1 MPDLRQSI
9 RAALQAFT
17 GQPLRQAAL
26 SLLHTLGY
34 RSDRTLAIDS
44 VSALKERIDL
54 GSFLREDNAHL
65 SLWKSVHLLFQL
77 TRFELAPSAGN
88 DLGLNLETPFELRRD
103 GKVIES
109 YIFFAVDLQT
119 RADGQPHNREIYG
132 NITRALNRLVPQ
144 PVLVLFREDARISI
158 AVINRRRN
166 HRDGTRDVLTRVSLI
181 RDIDL
186 HSPHRAHLDLLQR
199 FSLPS
204 LSAEST
210 IRTFGDL
217 DAAWQKIFSVQELKD
232 SFYKSLS
239 AWFRWAITEI
249 ELAQLPDQTPDTAKN
264 RDRATQEFA
273 VRLICRTLFT
283 WFIKEMRLIPAELLE
298 LYDTAENRRVLT
310 KDGDSRTFLEGNHY
324 YRGILQNIFF
334 QSLNRPMDQRRKSG
348 TEAANDREVTNPDL
362 KKLAYIGKQ
371 NLPENFDYGIF
382 DRIPY
387 LNGGLFDAL
396 PEDNLKF
403 THEEGNA
410 FKVPNKLFYA
420 RREDGYKLAGEG
432 RRAVAQPMEGLN
444 RIFDRYRFTVAENTP
459 LEEDVALDPEL
470 LGLVFENLLAEIDPD
485 DEAAAKSARKASGSY
500 YTPRRIVDYMV
511 NEALHLH
518 LRTEFEKN
526 AATPADLQ
534 LLSQLCYNL
543 APHADFSP
551 IAARVVDAL
560 EAVRVLDPAC
570 GSGAFPMGMLHRM
583 VELLRCVDPQAELWR
598 QRLLSR
604 IPAVFRDQIAREM
617 EGKSYNYLRKLGL
630 IQKNLY
636 GLDIQPLATL
646 IAKLRFFLTL
656 VVEQEVH
663 LADPAHNYGLSSL
676 PNLETNLICAN
687 TLADTGHG
695 LLSGPVLADLRQAR
709 EEYYQPATTRERRDQ
724 LAKSIGE
731 KLAGLFPGFAEKT
744 KGVRPAAAT
753 PMDRENMRRQQDAFW
768 LSEWFKHATIAAPFF
783 NVETFFPELVGDGG
797 NRHPAPFHIVIGN
810 PPYGGTKIADEV
822 KESLGLGSKDPYG
835 AFIARF
841 LGDPVRSTP
850 LAEGGVLSYIVSDT
864 FMTIK
869 THRPLREQMLR
880 HRIHKM
886 IRVSGDTFKATV
898 NCAVILCQRG
908 AASET
913 HTCQM
918 ADLTNVSIHDVT
930 RKEIE
935 DKDEQKKTTTKQPWG
950 YDQFLKILE
959 QTEGFTRRANVS
971 NQTYAIYHYKQN
983 LIQTNSNLPFFVAS
997 PKLFALMNDTTAP
1010 MQHENIGGKC
1020 VPVRTVTLNGN
1031 SVRLV
1036 KLGDIAEV
1044 KVGLQTGDNEAYLFQ
1059 NPNARGSY
1067 RSIEDYSQYL
1077 LNETDLER
1085 IGSDQALRNE
1095 VIQSGISKDD
1105 TRSPRYFGGRY
1116 IAPYDKGGESDSD
1129 EGWMPNYWVPTD
1141 YFIDWSEWAI
1151 TRMKTLTLREKN
1163 LLQGKPGGNDR
1174 LTSRFQNEEYYFVRG
1189 LTWSDA
1195 GIYSPTFRLSGS
1207 GVFDVKGS
1215 RFVAPQNRLN
1225 PTLGL
1230 VCTKLAKMWIKAVE
1244 NHSISTQSEN
1254 IRDLIVPAE
1263 LNDRI
1268 GQLVDTIIQK
1278 QSADA
1283 NYDYASNEQ
1292 LEIDRLVYAA
1302 YGLNDADIKEVENW
1316 YARRYPKLAEAQRRN
1331 LAAKQGKTEEQ
1342 LLDRPVIHFYCDE
1355 SCHLPADGE
1364 PNMLLGLLACPAE
1377 QVAASHAALR
1387 AIAGASGLEPHFEAK
1402 WTKLSPARLPH
1413 YLALLNW
1420 FFAPEQEA
1428 LAFRTL
1434 VLPDKTRL
1442 YAALPDTARDHLY
1455 YRLYYQLLRSAVEPE
1470 NRHRIFLDTKD
1481 TRGREK
1487 ISKLHDLLQLD
1498 AGDSLQTAKA
1508 IQNIQLV
1515 RSHEIA
1521 LLQLTDLFLGA
1532 IAYARRGSQSSPA
1545 KLAFIRA
1552 LEEKIGSPLTADT
1565 PHGSNKFLIAT
1576 EHDQDALLL

>member
-1 MPDLRQSI
+1 MPADLRDTIQS
-9 RAALQAFT
+9 ALAAFT
-17 GQPLRQAAL
+17 DQPLRAAATDL
-26 SLLHTLGY
+26 FFKLGY
-34 RSDRTLAIDS
+34 KSSRSLPIDS
-44 VSALKERIDL
+44 VSSLIENLDPHNY
-54 GSFLREDNAHL
+54 LREENAHL

-77 TRFELAPSAGN
+77 TKSELAPSTGN

-109 YIFFAVDLQT
+109 YIFFAIDLHS
-119 RADGQPHNREIYG
+119 RADGQPHTRETYG

-144 PVLVLFREDARISI
+144 PVLVLFRDDNRLSL

-166 HRDGTRDVLTRVSLI
+166 LRDGTRDVLTRVSLI
-181 RDIDL
+181 RDIDV

-199 FSLPS
+199 FSLAS
-204 LSAEST
+204 LSAESA
-210 IRTFGDL
+210 IRTFSDL
-217 DAAWQKIFSVQELKD
+217 DTAWQKILSVEELKD
-232 SFYKSLS
+232 SFYKSLA
-239 AWFRWAITEI
+239 AWFRWARQEI
-249 ELAQLPDQTPDTAKN
+249 KLAQLPDQTPDTPAN
-264 RDRATQEFA
+264 RTRATDEFT

-310 KDGDSRTFLEGNHY
+310 KDGDSRAFLEGNHY

-348 TEAANDREVTNPDL
+348 PEATNDREVTDPEL
-362 KKLAYIGKQ
+362 KKLVYVGKQ
-371 NLPENFDYGIF
+371 NLPVGFDFGLF

-420 RREDGYKLAGEG
+420 RREDGFTLPGDSA
-432 RRAVAQPMEGLN
+432 RARPQPMEGLN

-526 AATPADLQ
+526 GATASDLQ
-534 LLSQLCYNL
+534 LLSQLCYDL
-543 APHADFSP
+543 DPHADYSA
-551 IAARVVDAL
+551 IAGRVVDAL

-583 VELLRCVDPQAELWR
+583 VELLRRVDPRAELWK
-598 QRLLSR
+598 QRLLAR
-604 IPAVFRDQIAREM
+604 IPAIYRARIAEEM
-617 EGKSYNYLRKLGL
+617 ESQSYNYLRKLGL

-687 TLADTGHG
+687 TLADVGHG
-695 LLSGPVLADLRQAR
+695 LLSSGILTELRQAR
-709 EEYYQPATTRERRDQ
+709 EEYYQPATSRQRRDE
-724 LAKSIGE
+724 LATDIGD
-731 KLAGLFPGFAEKT
+731 KLASLFPGFAEKA
-744 KGVRPAAAT
+744 KGVKPAGAT
-753 PMDRENMRRQQDAFW
+753 PMDRENMRRQQDAYW
-768 LSEWFKHATIAAPFF
+768 LAEWFKHATIAAPFF
-783 NVETFFPELVGDGG
+783 NVETFFPELVSDGE
-797 NRHPAPFHIVIGN
+797 RHPAPFHIVIGN
-810 PPYGGTKIADEV
+810 PPYGGTKIPDEV
-822 KESLGLGSKDPYG
+822 KDALGLGSKDPYG

-841 LGDPVRSTP
+841 MGDPTRPSP

-869 THRPLREQMLR
+869 THRPLREQMLS

-886 IRVSGDTFKATV
+886 VRVSGDTFKATV

-908 AASET
+908 TAPET

-918 ADLTNVSIHDVT
+918 ADLTNVSIHD
-930 RKEIE
+930 RFEYFIHLL
-935 DKDEQKKTTTKQPWG
+935 
-950 YDQFLKILE
+950 Y

-971 NQTYAIYHYKQN
+971 NQTYAIYHYRQN

-1010 MQHENIGGKC
+1010 VKHENIGGKR
-1020 VPVRTVTLNGN
+1020 VRVRIVQINGN

-1036 KLGDIAEV
+1036 QMGEIADV

-1059 NPNARGSY
+1059 NPNARGTY
-1067 RSIEDYSQYL
+1067 RSINEHQDFLLTEDDL
-1077 LNETDLER
+1077 IEIAANEN
-1085 IGSDQALRNE
+1085 LRAAIIE
-1095 VIQSGISKDD
+1095 HGISKDNP
-1105 TRSPRYFGGRY
+1105 SSNRYFSGRF
-1116 IAPYDKGGESDSD
+1116 IAPYDKGGESESE

-1141 YFIDWSEWAI
+1141 YYIDWSEWAVR
-1151 TRMKTLTLREKN
+1151 RMKTLTLREKN
-1163 LLQGKPGGNDR
+1163 QIKGLPGGNDR
-1174 LTSRFQNEEYYFVRG
+1174 LTSRFQNQEFYFSPG

-1195 GIYSPTFRLSGS
+1195 GVYSPTIRVSGS

-1215 RFVAPQNRLN
+1215 RFVVPPDRLN
-1225 PTLGL
+1225 ATLGL
-1230 VCTKLAKMWIKAVE
+1230 VCSKIAKMWIKAVG
-1244 NHSISTQSEN
+1244 NHTVSTQSEN
-1254 IRDLIVPAE
+1254 IRELIVPVE
-1263 LNDRI
+1263 IDEKVDS
-1268 GQLVDTIIQK
+1268 LVLSIIAKQK
-1278 QSADA
+1278 D
-1283 NYDYASNEQ
+1283 NLGYDYASNEQ

-1302 YGLNDADIKEVENW
+1302 YSLNDADIKEVENW
-1316 YARRYPKLAEAQRRN
+1316 YARRYPKLAEALRRN

-1342 LLDRPVIHFYCDE
+1342 LLDRPGIHFYCDE

-1377 QVAASHAALR
+1377 QIAASHAALR
-1387 AIAGASGLEPHFEAK
+1387 DLAKASGLEPHFEAK
-1402 WTKLSPARLPH
+1402 WTKLSPARIPH
-1413 YLALLNW
+1413 YLSLLEW

-1428 LAFRTL
+1428 LSFRAL
-1434 VLPDKTRL
+1434 VLPEKARL
-1442 YAALPDTARDHLY
+1442 YAALPETARDHLY
-1455 YRLYYQLLRSAVEPE
+1455 YRLYYQLLRGAVEPE
-1470 NRHRIFLDTKD
+1470 NRFRIFLDTKD

-1487 ISKLHDLLQLD
+1487 ISKLRDLLNRD
-1498 AGDSLQTAKA
+1498 SGDSLQTAKA
-1508 IQNIQLV
+1508 VQDIQLV
-1515 RSHEIA
+1515 RSHEIG

-1565 PHGSNKFLIAT
+1565 PPGSSKLQIAT
-1576 EHDQDALLL
+1576 EYDQDALLL